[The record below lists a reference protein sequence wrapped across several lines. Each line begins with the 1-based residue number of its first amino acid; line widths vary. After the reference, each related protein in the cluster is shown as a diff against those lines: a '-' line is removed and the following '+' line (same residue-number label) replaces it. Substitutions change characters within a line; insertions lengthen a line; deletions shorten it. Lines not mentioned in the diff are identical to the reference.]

1 MSLLTRK
8 SEQQNHNEFFYSHG
22 PVWVCPWN
30 SNSQDAEWQRRL
42 RKQLGLGKCYTLIK
56 QSATHHW
63 KEMWIAR
70 LVFPLAFT
78 STDHTV
84 IYPMERD
91 LLWKQPFGVWLQHQ
105 RSPNWLSEASLT
117 HYALHCIRAWLLKYM
132 GLEMQPC
139 LFQKTQNILCT
150 ALLLLPKCNTIIC
163 GISGWCYLP
172 QWSERLFYSK

>member
-8 SEQQNHNEFFYSHG
+8 SEQQNHNKF
-22 PVWVCPWN
+22 VCPMALFGVASRDALIRVHPWN
-30 SNSQDAEWQRRL
+30 SNSPDAEWQRRL
-42 RKQLGLGKCYTLIK
+42 RKQLSLGKCYTLIK
-56 QSATHHW
+56 ESATHHW

-105 RSPNWLSEASLT
+105 RSPVLHKLAFWSFSDTLCTVLHQGLASQVHEAWDAALPLSENSEYFVYSFT
-117 HYALHCIRAWLLKYM
+117 T
-132 GLEMQPC
+132 P
-139 LFQKTQNILCT
+139 
-150 ALLLLPKCNTIIC
+150 PKM
-163 GISGWCYLP
+163 
-172 QWSERLFYSK
+172 